1 MDDKL
6 QSENSEKKVK
16 VLVVDD
22 HPIVRRGLMQ
32 LINQDPDLLV
42 CAQAQGAM
50 EALDAVK
57 EQTFDLAVVDIS
69 LNEINGIQLTEKIRS
84 LYPKLPVLILTMHH
98 EAVYCQ
104 RALRAGASGYVMKN
118 EAAEKI
124 ITAIRQLLCGKEYIS
139 ETVMRNSLGQAH
151 AEGWC
156 Y

>member
-1 MDDKL
+1 MDDKS
-6 QSENSEKKVK
+6 QSDNSKRKVK

-32 LINQDPDLLV
+32 LINQEPDLLG
-42 CAQAQGAM
+42 CAQAEGAM
-50 EALDAVK
+50 QALDELK
-57 EQTFDLAVVDIS
+57 QQPFDLVVVDIS

-84 LYPKLPVLILTMHH
+84 LYPKLPVLIVTMHH

-124 ITAIRQLLCGKEYIS
+124 ITAIRQLLSGKKYIS
-139 ETVMRNSLGQAH
+139 ETVMRNPLGQPH

-156 Y
+156 